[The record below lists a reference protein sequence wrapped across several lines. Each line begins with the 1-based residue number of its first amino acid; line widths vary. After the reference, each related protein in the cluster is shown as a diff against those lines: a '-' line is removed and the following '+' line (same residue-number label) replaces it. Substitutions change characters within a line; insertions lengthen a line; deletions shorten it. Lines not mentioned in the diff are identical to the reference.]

1 MDPTTDTTPT
11 PAEAQASAF
20 RILEETL
27 RFYGLVTD
35 SDTRLLTAVQALW
48 TGKRI
53 TDQSGID
60 DIGIALR
67 DNPAFQE
74 RFPAN
79 EALKAA
85 GRPQFSVTQYLREE
99 AAYKT
104 ALQSAGMPQG
114 FYDDPSDFQN
124 FIIGDVSPDEVEA
137 RARLGYQAVR
147 QADPQVVQEFQRL
160 YGVSEGE
167 LAAYFIDPQRMRPT
181 FDRYEAER
189 QARAAQIAA
198 AGTTQGGMTI
208 SQQQAEGLA
217 RAGITSQEA
226 QATFTALGD
235 TQELFQPLQVGEQ
248 AISQEQQIAGAF
260 GSNAEARRAIAQRR
274 RSRQASFES
283 GGGFAAG
290 QGTQTGLTTVGE

>member
-1 MDPTTDTTPT
+1 
-11 PAEAQASAF
+11 
-20 RILEETL
+20 
-27 RFYGLVTD
+27 
-35 SDTRLLTAVQALW
+35 LTAVQALW

-189 QARAAQIAA
+189 QARSARIAA
-198 AGTTQGGMTI
+198 AGTTQAGMTV
-208 SQQQAEGLA
+208 SRAQAEELA
-217 RAGITSQEA
+217 RAGISGEEA
-226 QATFTALGD
+226 QASFAALGD
-235 TQELFQPLQVGEQ
+235 TQELFQASMAGETS
-248 AISQEQQIAGAF
+248 ISQEEQIAGTF
-260 GSNAEARRAIAQRR
+260 GTSAAARQAIAKRR
-274 RSRQASFES
+274 RSRTAAFES
-283 GGGFAAG
+283 GGGFGATREG
-290 QGTQTGLTTVGE
+290 QTGLTTVS

>member
-1 MDPTTDTTPT
+1 MDET
-11 PAEAQASAF
+11 SALK
-20 RILEETL
+20 IIEDTL
-27 RFYGLVTD
+27 RFYGLVTAT
-35 SDTRLLTAVQALW
+35 DTRLLDSIKPLF

-53 TDQSGID
+53 TDKTPID

-67 DNPAFQE
+67 DDPVFKE

-85 GRPQFSVTQYLREE
+85 GKPQFSVTQYLREE
-99 AAYKT
+99 AAYKS
-104 ALQSAGMPQG
+104 ALQGAGMPPG

-137 RARLGYQAVR
+137 RAKLGYQAVR
-147 QADPQVVQEFQRL
+147 QADPQVVNEFKRL

-217 RAGITSQEA
+217 RAGITPQEA

-235 TQELFQPLQVGEQ
+235 TQELFQPLQAGEQ

-260 GSNAEARRAIAQRR
+260 GTNAEARRAIAQRR

>member
-1 MDPTTDTTPT
+1 MDPTTD
-11 PAEAQASAF
+11 QASAF
-20 RILEETL
+20 KILEDTL
-27 RFYGLVTD
+27 KFFGLVTATD
-35 SDTRLLTAVQALW
+35 DRLLKEVQALW

-60 DIGIALR
+60 EIGIALR
-67 DNPAFQE
+67 DSAVFKE

-79 EALKAA
+79 EALARA
-85 GRPQFSVTQYLREE
+85 GKPQFSVTQYLREE

-104 ALQSAGMPQG
+104 ELQKAGMPPN
-114 FYDDPSDFQN
+114 FYDDPSDFQQ
-124 FIIGDVSPDEVEA
+124 FIINDVSPDEVGA
-137 RARLGYQAVR
+137 RAQLGYQAVR
-147 QADPQVVQEFQRL
+147 QADPQVIQEFQRL

-189 QARAAQIAA
+189 QARSAQIAA

-217 RAGITSQEA
+217 RAGVTEQEA
-226 QATFTALGD
+226 QAQFSALGD
-235 TQELFQPLQVGEQ
+235 SQQLFQPLQAGEQ

-260 GSNAEARRAIAQRR
+260 NTNAEARRATAQRR
-274 RSRQASFES
+274 RQRQAGFES
-283 GGGFAAG
+283 GGGFAG
-290 QGTQTGLTTVGE
+290 SQGTQTGLTTVGE